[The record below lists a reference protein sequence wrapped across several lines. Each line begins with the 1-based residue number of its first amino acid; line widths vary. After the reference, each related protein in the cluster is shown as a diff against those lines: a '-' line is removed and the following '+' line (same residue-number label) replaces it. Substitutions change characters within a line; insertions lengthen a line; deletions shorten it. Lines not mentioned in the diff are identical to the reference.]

1 MSSCQPSHPPLVK
14 VLRDVLLYST
24 LLSTLGFLATD
35 AHAQLTAEQL
45 VGNAVSGDT
54 SRYTNITEAI
64 KRFSNRD
71 ILAAR
76 QFLERA
82 LENDPK
88 LPPVDLLLAKM
99 YIMSNQTA
107 AGRAALERTVRE
119 APGDPETYLILADQL
134 YAQGRLIEAEAL
146 YDKAIGLIDGFDG
159 NEKRKRNSLI
169 RSRAGRAAVSAIRQ
183 DWPAAEED
191 LRVWVSQDPETA
203 NAHHRL
209 GRALFLSGQTKTGLE
224 ELVKAYELDDSLPNP
239 YVTAALLFAQM
250 GEPDKAK
257 KTFETAVDQ
266 NQDDARTLVSYAQ
279 WLIQSQNIDE
289 AEKVLKKA
297 QSLSPESLEILTLS
311 GVATKMAGKRQPAE
325 ESFKAALAQSPSS
338 RSVLNQLAL
347 LLAEQAPSD
356 ENKGRRALEF
366 AQMNARLYP
375 DNSESNIT
383 LAYVLY
389 LMRKTQSDTQQA
401 NQALQKGLR
410 LGNLNADSRFL
421 VAQLLANQNRN
432 TDAKRLLQEALD
444 SKSGIFVHRKE
455 AQKLYDSL

>member
-14 VLRDVLLYST
+14 VGYAALFFTVLVS
-24 LLSTLGFLATD
+24 LLGLLAAD
-35 AHAQLTAEQL
+35 AHAQLTSEQL
-45 VGNAVSGDT
+45 IGNAVSGDA
-54 SRYTNITEAI
+54 SRYTNIAEAI

-71 ILAAR
+71 ILAAK

-88 LPPVDLLLAKM
+88 LPPVNLLLAKM
-99 YIMSNQTA
+99 YILSNQTA
-107 AGRAALERTVRE
+107 AGRAALERTARE

-146 YDKAIGLIDGFDG
+146 YDKAIGLMDGFEG

-169 RSRAGRAAVSAIRQ
+169 RARAGRAAVSAIRQ
-183 DWPAAEED
+183 DWPSAEED
-191 LRVWVSQDPETA
+191 LRVWVSEDPEAA

-250 GEPDKAK
+250 GEPDKAN
-257 KTFETAVDQ
+257 KTFETAVAQ
-266 NQDDARTLVSYAQ
+266 NQEDARTLVSYAQ
-279 WLIQSQNIDE
+279 WLIQSQNIDK

-297 QSLSPESLEILTLS
+297 QSISPDSLEILTLS

-325 ESFKAALAQSPSS
+325 ESFKAALAQSPSN

-356 ENKGRRALEF
+356 ANKGRRALEF
-366 AQMNARLYP
+366 AQMSAQLYP

-383 LAYVLY
+383 LAWVFY
-389 LMRKTQSDTQQA
+389 LLRKNQADTQRA

-455 AQKLYDSL
+455 AQTLYDSL

>member
-14 VLRDVLLYST
+14 VFRDVLLYTT

-35 AHAQLTAEQL
+35 THAQLTSEQL

-54 SRYTNITEAI
+54 SRYTNISEAI

-107 AGRAALERTVRE
+107 AGRAALERTARE

-146 YDKAIGLIDGFDG
+146 YNKAIGLIDGFDG
-159 NEKRKRNSLI
+159 NEKRKRNFLI
-169 RSRAGRAAVSAIRQ
+169 RARAGRAAVSAIRQ

-209 GRALFLSGQTKTGLE
+209 GRALFLSGQTKTGLA

-250 GEPDKAK
+250 GDSDKATL
-257 KTFETAVDQ
+257 TFKTAVDQ

-289 AEKVLKKA
+289 AEKVLKRA
-297 QSLSPESLEILTLS
+297 QSLSPDSLEILTLS
-311 GVATKMAGKRQPAE
+311 GVAAKMAGKRQPAE
-325 ESFKAALAQSPSS
+325 ENFKAALAQSPSN

-432 TDAKRLLQEALD
+432 TDAKRLLQEAKD

-455 AQKLYDSL
+455 AEALYDSL

>member
-1 MSSCQPSHPPLVK
+1 MSFCQPCRLSLMKARHAALFFTAIIAPLG
-14 VLRDVLLYST
+14 LLT
-24 LLSTLGFLATD
+24 A
-35 AHAQLTAEQL
+35 AANAQLTADQL
-45 VGNAVSGDT
+45 VGDAVSGNT
-54 SRYTNITEAI
+54 ARYTNITEAI

-82 LENDPK
+82 LEKDPK
-88 LPPVDLLLAKM
+88 LPPIDLLLAKM
-99 YIMSNQTA
+99 YILSNQTA
-107 AGRAALERTVRE
+107 AGRAALERTVRA

-146 YDKAIGLIDGFDG
+146 YDKAVGLIDGFEG

-169 RSRAGRAAVSAIRQ
+169 RARAGRAAVSAIRQ
-183 DWPAAEED
+183 DWPAAEAD
-191 LRVWVSQDPETA
+191 LRVWVSVDPDTA

-209 GRALFLSGQTKTGLE
+209 GRALFLSGQTETGLE
-224 ELVKAYELDDSLPNP
+224 ELAKAYELEDSLPNP

-250 GEPDKAK
+250 GDSDKAA
-257 KTFETAVDQ
+257 KTFETAVTQ
-266 NQDDARTLVSYAQ
+266 NQDDSRTLTSYAQ
-279 WLIQSQNIDE
+279 WLIQSQNITE

-297 QSLSPESLEILTLS
+297 QNIAPESIEILTLS
-311 GVATKMAGKRQPAE
+311 GVAAKMAGKRQPAE
-325 ESFKAALAQSPSS
+325 EDFKAALAQSPSN

-347 LLAEQAPSD
+347 LMAEQAPTD

-383 LAYVLY
+383 LAWVLY
-389 LMRKTQSDTQQA
+389 LLRKNQSDTQQA

-421 VAQLLANQNRN
+421 VAKLLANQNRN
-432 TDAKRLLQEALD
+432 TDAKQLLQEALD
-444 SKSGIFVHRKE
+444 NKSGIFVHRKE
-455 AQKLYDSL
+455 AQTLYDSL

>member
-14 VLRDVLLYST
+14 VFRDVLLYTT
-24 LLSTLGFLATD
+24 LLSTLGFFATD
-35 AHAQLTAEQL
+35 AHAQLTSEQL

-54 SRYTNITEAI
+54 SRYTNISEAI

-107 AGRAALERTVRE
+107 AGRAALERTARE

-146 YDKAIGLIDGFDG
+146 YNKAIGLIDGFDG
-159 NEKRKRNSLI
+159 NEKRKRNFLI
-169 RSRAGRAAVSAIRQ
+169 RARAGRAAVSAIRQ

-209 GRALFLSGQTKTGLE
+209 GRALFLSGQTKTGLA

-250 GEPDKAK
+250 GDSDKATL
-257 KTFETAVDQ
+257 TFKTAVDQ

-289 AEKVLKKA
+289 AEKVLKRA
-297 QSLSPESLEILTLS
+297 QSLSPDSLEILTLS
-311 GVATKMAGKRQPAE
+311 GVAAKMAGKRQPAE
-325 ESFKAALAQSPSS
+325 ENFKAALAQSPSN

-375 DNSESNIT
+375 DNSEANIT

-432 TDAKRLLQEALD
+432 TDAKRLLQEAKD

-455 AQKLYDSL
+455 AEALYDSL